1 MGDAD
6 VSQQRTRSAPAS
18 KAPTQ
23 QQQQQGGQEV
33 PVQVRCFA
41 AHYDGDEGLA
51 RPFSAAPSDRNLA
64 WGDTPAGLEQLPG
77 PTLRHRHE
85 SSRQMPPNAA
95 ASVRAH
101 QQVS

>member
-1 MGDAD
+1 MDDAGAE
-6 VSQQRTRSAPAS
+6 QQRTRSAPAS
-18 KAPTQ
+18 KVPA

-77 PTLRHRHE
+77 PALRHRHE
-85 SSRQMPPNAA
+85 GSRQMPPNAT

-101 QQVS
+101 QQVK